1 MKINNRRYFLLLL
14 ALVTGALGIVCYN
27 WYLKIHSK
35 SPPAISNQA
44 ARVFTT
50 AKESSGEP
58 YSFFVLGDSKGGYE
72 VLENFFQIIQK
83 SKASFLVHLG
93 DIVNFPTPDEHRF
106 FISEISET
114 GFSKPVFIV
123 PGNHDINKDFPHSQE
138 LFEKFYGPAHY
149 FFRCNG
155 SLFVIGFCTNKKEFP
170 NFLDFLEETL
180 TLEAANSRCRF
191 VFLHKLPDNFYP
203 GKSIKDDPDAGR
215 LLALVERYKVNYVFA
230 GHLHFYHR
238 EVVGNCVFLSPG
250 SGGSLIRRKEVDPNY
265 HCIEITVSPEGIGE
279 KLYSIPLTYFIKD
292 KGDYLEY
299 LSEVK
304 YLPWLK
310 EKARSLL
317 SYLW

>member
-1 MKINNRRYFLLLL
+1 MTNHPRYYWPIL
-14 ALVTGALGIVCYN
+14 ALLIAVSGIVCYN
-27 WYLKIHSK
+27 WYLKIHPTP
-35 SPPAISNQA
+35 PPAIGNQSA
-44 ARVFTT
+44 KVFTT
-50 AKESSGEP
+50 GKESSGEP

-72 VLENFFQIIQK
+72 VLETFLQRIQK
-83 SKASFLVHLG
+83 SRASFLVHLG
-93 DIVNFPTPDEHRF
+93 DIVNYPTLDEHRF

-114 GFSKPVFIV
+114 GFSKPIFIV

-155 SLFVIGFCTNKKEFP
+155 SLFIIGFCTNKKEFP

-180 TLEAANSRCRF
+180 KSEAVNSRCRF

-230 GHLHFYHR
+230 GHLHVYHR

-250 SGGSLIRRKEVDPNY
+250 SGGSIVRRKEVDPNY
-265 HCIEITVSPEGIGE
+265 HCIEITVSPERIEE

-299 LSEVK
+299 LFEVK
-304 YLPWLK
+304 YLPRLK
-310 EKARSLL
+310 EKVRSLL

>member
-1 MKINNRRYFLLLL
+1 MTNYPRYYWPIL
-14 ALVTGALGIVCYN
+14 ALLIAVLGIVCYN
-27 WYLKIHSK
+27 GYLKIHPE
-35 SPPAISNQA
+35 SPPAIGNQA

-50 AKESSGEP
+50 GKESSGEP
-58 YSFFVLGDSKGGYE
+58 YSFFVMGDTKGGYE
-72 VLENFFQIIQK
+72 VMENFLHRIQK

-93 DIVNFPTPDEHRF
+93 DIVNYPTLDEHRF

-114 GFSKPVFIV
+114 GFSKPIFIV
-123 PGNHDINKDFPHSQE
+123 PGNHDINKDFPHSKE
-138 LFEKFYGPAHY
+138 LFENLYGSTNFFFKF
-149 FFRCNG
+149 NG

-180 TLEAANSRCRF
+180 KSEASQARYRF

-230 GHLHFYHR
+230 GNLHIYHR
-238 EVVGNCVFLSPG
+238 EVAGNCVFLSPG

-265 HCIEITVSPEGIGE
+265 HCIEITVSPERIGE

-292 KGDYLEY
+292 KEDYLDY
-299 LSEVK
+299 LFQVK
-304 YLPWLK
+304 YLPRLK
-310 EKARSLL
+310 EKVRSLL

>member
-1 MKINNRRYFLLLL
+1 LLLL
-14 ALVTGALGIVCYN
+14 VLFIAVSGIVCYN
-27 WYLKIHSK
+27 WYLTIHPK
-35 SPPAISNQA
+35 SPPAIGNQA

-50 AKESSGEP
+50 GKESSGEP
-58 YSFFVLGDSKGGYE
+58 YSFFVIGDTKGGYE
-72 VLENFFQIIQK
+72 VLENFLYRIQN

-138 LFEKFYGPAHY
+138 LFENLYGSTNFFFKF
-149 FFRCNG
+149 NG

-215 LLALVERYKVNYVFA
+215 LLALVERYKVSYVFA
-230 GHLHFYHR
+230 GHLHTYNR
-238 EVVGNCVFLSPG
+238 EVACNCVFLSPG

-265 HCIEITVSPEGIGE
+265 HCIEITVSPERIGE

-292 KGDYLEY
+292 KEDYLEY
-299 LSEVK
+299 LFQVK
-304 YLPWLK
+304 YLPRLK
-310 EKARSLL
+310 EKVRSLL